1 LSCIVS
7 SLTQLIVVT
16 LLIFFLFSPLLS
28 LIAAVILVFMYHSYP
43 FYILFSFSSDVRF
56 IYLFCY
62 LFFFFSAA
70 IVSVDVEKKSVASFT
85 TIGSFFPAEK
95 VRDAFVFS
103 AFIIFLHSQKPL
115 EIKITDRHALQQD
128 EAPSHGTF
136 LGHAYFRP
144 VFRHLRNF
152 PLDFGNTAL
161 AVTDRWTPTPRTRF
175 FSNGC
180 RRRSLHRVL
189 TAESSNEALN

>member
-1 LSCIVS
+1 LFSCI
-7 SLTQLIVVT
+7 IVIYFISPV
-16 LLIFFLFSPLLS
+16 FLFFRCT
-28 LIAAVILVFMYHSYP
+28 IHS
-43 FYILFSFSSDVRF
+43 SF
-56 IYLFCY
+56 FCY

-70 IVSVDVEKKSVASFT
+70 IVSVDVEKKLFASFT
-85 TIGSFFPAEK
+85 TTKLLPAGK

-103 AFIIFLHSQKPL
+103 AFIIFLNSRKPL
-115 EIKITDRHALQQD
+115 EITDRHALQQD

-136 LGHAYFRP
+136 LGHASFRP

-152 PLDFGNTAL
+152 PLHFGNAAL
-161 AVTDRWTPTPRTRF
+161 TVTDRWTPTPRTRF